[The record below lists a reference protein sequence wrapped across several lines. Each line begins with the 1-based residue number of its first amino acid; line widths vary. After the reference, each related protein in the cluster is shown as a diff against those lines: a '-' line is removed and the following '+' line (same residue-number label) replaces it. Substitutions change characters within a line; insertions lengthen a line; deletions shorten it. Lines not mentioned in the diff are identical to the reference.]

1 MANIRFQELKQMTW
15 NAPGEAVPIVLDCVN
30 KAGFKISQV
39 QFRVVA
45 GKTKVFSIPSWK
57 YNFNQEST
65 NLGEFQYTL
74 GQKVYNLDSP
84 KFGYL

>member
-1 MANIRFQELKQMTW
+1 MGSLWASSEKSGQNTKGSTVASYTSSEAHDLNFELGLL
-15 NAPGEAVPIVLDCVN
+15 NC
-30 KAGFKISQV
+30 
-39 QFRVVA
+39 RVVA

-74 GQKVYNLDSP
+74 GQKVYNSDSP